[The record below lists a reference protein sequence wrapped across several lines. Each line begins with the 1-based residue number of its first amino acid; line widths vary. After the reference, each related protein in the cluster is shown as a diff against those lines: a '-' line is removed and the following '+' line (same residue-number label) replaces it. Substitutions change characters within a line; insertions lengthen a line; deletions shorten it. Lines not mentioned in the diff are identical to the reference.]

1 MGLRI
6 LFVGD
11 VFGKAGRRILREML
25 PGLTAARRI
34 DFCVAN
40 VENAAGGF
48 GITPPI
54 AEELLALGIDL
65 LTSGNHIWDKR
76 AVMPYLDQQPRLLR
90 PHNYPDTAPG
100 TGIFIGETR
109 CGVTI
114 GVLNL
119 QGRVYMHTIDCPFR
133 LGEAALEEMRRH
145 TNLILVDFHGEAT
158 SEKQAFAW
166 YVDGR
171 ASAVVGT
178 HTHVQT
184 ADERILPRGTA
195 YITDVGMTGPYD
207 SVIGSITDFALERF
221 IRQIPVRLEPAS
233 ANARLSGAV
242 IEIDETSGRALS
254 IERLNLGEGSR

>member
-1 MGLRI
+1 L
-6 LFVGD
+6 
-11 VFGKAGRRILREML
+11 AEQ
-25 PGLTAARRI
+25 RI

-54 AEELLALGIDL
+54 VEEMLGLGLDL

-76 AVMPYLDQQPRLLR
+76 IILPYLDQQPRLLR
-90 PHNYPDTAPG
+90 PHNYPDVAPG
-100 TGIFIGETR
+100 TGMFIGDTR
-109 CGVTI
+109 CGATI

-119 QGRVYMHTIDCPFR
+119 QGRVYMQAIDCPFR
-133 LGEAALEEMRRH
+133 SGEAAVEQIRKR
-145 TNLILVDFHGEAT
+145 TNLILIDFHGEAT

-171 ASAVVGT
+171 VSAVVGT

-184 ADERILPRGTA
+184 ADERVLPRGTA

-221 IRQIPVRLEPAS
+221 IRQIPVRLEPAN
-233 ANARLSGAV
+233 ANPRLCGAV
-242 IEIDETSGRALS
+242 IEINEATGLADS
-254 IERLNLGEGSR
+254 IVRLNLGGSPQ